1 MPNSY
6 LSIGSH
12 WLAHV
17 PRLLLISAGLLLTS
31 ELSAAPVE
39 TAKERCEHATSV
51 DAAIEACSSIIQT
64 DADHHRLAMAYFNR
78 AGWHLKKDEVDRAA
92 ADLSQAVRFEPDFAA
107 ALTKRGLVEERLN
120 DLRGA
125 RSDFAAALKLP
136 ETNSLSVWAHAM
148 ARERLAA
155 TEAAAKAAGVTNA
168 PAAPSNPAAA
178 AAEFWHRPLAQ
189 ALQECN
195 AKPSVPIKLPGAK
208 GAIELNR
215 CYRGRDHLSCMV
227 AALLTEANSIK
238 QDYADI
244 VTADYPNL
252 KTLDAICQISPEKLA
267 EHAKALQT
275 FRDRWALLRREY
287 AARLDC
293 TNTVEDALRNLSL
306 ADMSYGADLVKSMV
320 ESLRNELTQV
330 SVAQKDVLNLDDKMN
345 AAQKAIENIQQ
356 IRGGVCR

>member
-1 MPNSY
+1 MRQSY
-6 LSIGSH
+6 LSTGSQ
-12 WLAHV
+12 WLA
-17 PRLLLISAGLLLTS
+17 RLLRLQISAGLLMALCQ
-31 ELSAAPVE
+31 SAGAVE
-39 TAKERCEHATSV
+39 SAKERCEHATSV

-64 DADHHRLAMAYFNR
+64 DNDHHRLALAYFNR

-92 ADLSQAVRFEPDFAA
+92 ADLSQAIRFEPDFAA

-120 DLRGA
+120 DLRSA
-125 RSDFAAALKLP
+125 RADFAAALKLP

-155 TEAAAKAAGVTNA
+155 TEAAARAGGGANA
-168 PAAPSNPAAA
+168 PAAPSAATI
-178 AAEFWHRPLAQ
+178 AAEVWRRPLGQ

-195 AKPSVPIKLPGAK
+195 AKPSLPIKLPGAK
-208 GAIELNR
+208 GAIELNH
-215 CYRGRDHLSCMV
+215 CYRGREHLSCMV
-227 AALLTEANSIK
+227 SALLAEANSIK

-244 VTADYPNL
+244 ISADYPNL
-252 KTLDAICQISPEKLA
+252 KTLDSICQLSPERLV
-267 EHAKALQT
+267 EHSKALQT
-275 FRDRWALLRREY
+275 FRDRWSLLRKEY

-293 TNTVEDALRNLSL
+293 TNTVEDSLRNLSL

-330 SVAQKDVLNLDDKMN
+330 SLAQKDVLNLDDKMD
-345 AAQKAIENIQQ
+345 AAQKAIENIMQ

>member
-6 LSIGSH
+6 LFIGSQ
-12 WLAHV
+12 WLDHV
-17 PRLLLISAGLLLTS
+17 SRLLLVSAGLLLS
-31 ELSAAPVE
+31 SNLSAAPVE
-39 TAKERCEHATSV
+39 SAKDRCEHAASV

-64 DADHHRLAMAYFNR
+64 DSDHHRLALAYFNR

-120 DLRGA
+120 DLRSA
-125 RSDFAAALKLP
+125 RADFAAALKLP

-155 TEAAAKAAGVTNA
+155 TEAAARALGTTNA
-168 PAAPSNPAAA
+168 PAPSNNTAA

-189 ALQECN
+189 SLQECN

-227 AALLTEANSIK
+227 AALLAEANSIK

-244 VTADYPNL
+244 VSADYPDL

-267 EHAKALQT
+267 EHAKALQA
-275 FRDRWALLRREY
+275 FRDRWALLRKEY

-320 ESLRNELTQV
+320 ESLRKELTQV
-330 SVAQKDVLNLDDKMN
+330 SLAQKDVLNLDDKMN